1 MLACRLSHSQTV
13 KSCFG
18 HTAACSSRFST
29 RTGEPTSMHAA
40 SAAIPKAE
48 VELTMAITIRNKQ
61 LEAEIK
67 ALGAKYR
74 KGPTDTV
81 RFLLREHIMR
91 EPVDEHASAAE
102 REGKIAELRA
112 EAARTTDEDRRKRRQ
127 SIDRMWEERGL
138 PR

>member
-1 MLACRLSHSQTV
+1 
-13 KSCFG
+13 
-18 HTAACSSRFST
+18 
-29 RTGEPTSMHAA
+29 
-40 SAAIPKAE
+40 
-48 VELTMAITIRNKQ
+48 MAITIRNKQ

-67 ALGAKYR
+67 AIRTKDR
-74 KGPTDTV
+74 KGPTETV
-81 RFLLREHIMR
+81 KFLLPEHIMR

-127 SIDRMWEERGL
+127 SIDRMWDERGL

>member
-1 MLACRLSHSQTV
+1 ML
-13 KSCFG
+13 
-18 HTAACSSRFST
+18 
-29 RTGEPTSMHAA
+29 AA
-40 SAAIPKAE
+40 SAAILKADVE
-48 VELTMAITIRNKQ
+48 VTMAITIRYKQ

-74 KGPTDTV
+74 KGPTQTV

-91 EPVDEHASAAE
+91 EPVDEHALGAE

-112 EAARTTDEDRRKRRQ
+112 EAARTTDEDRRKLRQ
-127 SIDRMWEERGL
+127 SIDRMYDERGL

>member
-1 MLACRLSHSQTV
+1 MQHL
-13 KSCFG
+13 
-18 HTAACSSRFST
+18 
-29 RTGEPTSMHAA
+29 
-40 SAAIPKAE
+40 AAIPKAE

-102 REGKIAELRA
+102 RKGKIAELRA

-127 SIDRMWEERGL
+127 SIDRMWDERGL